1 MTPKAQEYL
10 SVAVRLANT
19 SLTEVER
26 SKTYDKLRTIKQS
39 FDVADWDALI
49 TWSNSP
55 TIRAEL
61 HKQKIAYATVFA
73 R

>member
-19 SLTEVER
+19 SLTEAER
-26 SKTYDKLRTIKQS
+26 SKTHDKLRTIKQS
-39 FDVADWDALI
+39 LDSADWDALI
-49 TWSNSP
+49 AWSNNP

-61 HKQKIAYATVFA
+61 HKLKTLCVSF

>member
-10 SVAVRLANT
+10 SVAASLAST
-19 SLTEVER
+19 RLTEAER
-26 SKTYDKLRTIKQS
+26 SKTHDKLRTIKQS
-39 FDVADWDALI
+39 LDSADWDALI
-49 TWSNSP
+49 AWSNSP

-61 HKQKIAYATVFA
+61 QKHKTLCASF

>member
-1 MTPKAQEYL
+1 MTSKAQEYL

-26 SKTYDKLRTIKQS
+26 SKIHDQLRTIKQS
-39 FDVADWDALI
+39 FDSADWDALI

-61 HKQKIAYATVFA
+61 HKQKMLLN

>member
-19 SLTEVER
+19 CLTETER
-26 SKTYDKLRTIKQS
+26 SKIHDQLRTIKQS
-39 FDVADWDALI
+39 FDSADWDALI
-49 TWSNSP
+49 ACSNSP

-61 HKQKIAYATVFA
+61 RKQKMLYPNT

>member
-1 MTPKAQEYL
+1 MTSKAQKYL
-10 SVAVRLANT
+10 SVATRLAST

-26 SKTYDKLRTIKQS
+26 SKIHDQLRTIKQS
-39 FDVADWDALI
+39 FDSADWDALI

-61 HKQKIAYATVFA
+61 HKQKMLLN

>member
-1 MTPKAQEYL
+1 MTSKAQNYL
-10 SVAVRLANT
+10 SVAACLAST

-26 SKTYDKLRTIKQS
+26 SKIYDKLRTIKQS
-39 FDVADWDALI
+39 FDSADWDVLI
-49 TWSNSP
+49 AWSNSP

-61 HKQKIAYATVFA
+61 HKQKMLLN

>member
-1 MTPKAQEYL
+1 MTSKAQKYL

-19 SLTEVER
+19 DITEVER
-26 SKTYDKLRTIKQS
+26 SKIHDQLRTIKQS
-39 FDVADWDALI
+39 FDSADWDALI
-49 TWSNSP
+49 AWSNSP

-61 HKQKIAYATVFA
+61 HKQKLVHLAV

>member
-1 MTPKAQEYL
+1 MTSKAQEYL

-19 SLTEVER
+19 CLTEVEC
-26 SKTYDKLRTIKQS
+26 SKIHDQLRTIKQS

-49 TWSNSP
+49 KWSNNP

-61 HKQKIAYATVFA
+61 HKQKLAHIK
-73 R
+73 

>member
-1 MTPKAQEYL
+1 MTSKAQEYL
-10 SVAVRLANT
+10 SVAVRLAST

-26 SKTYDKLRTIKQS
+26 SKIHDQLRTIKQS

-49 TWSNSP
+49 TWSNNP

-61 HKQKIAYATVFA
+61 HKQKLMYIK
-73 R
+73 

>member
-10 SVAVRLANT
+10 SVAACLAST
-19 SLTEVER
+19 SLTEAER
-26 SKTYDKLRTIKQS
+26 SKIHDQLRTIKQS
-39 FDVADWDALI
+39 FDSADWDALI
-49 TWSNSP
+49 SCTNNP

-61 HKQKIAYATVFA
+61 HKHKMLYPNT

>member
-1 MTPKAQEYL
+1 MTSKAQEYL
-10 SVAVRLANT
+10 SVAARLAST
-19 SLTEVER
+19 SLTEAER
-26 SKTYDKLRTIKQS
+26 SKTHGKLRTIKQS
-39 FDVADWDALI
+39 FDSADWDALI

>member
-10 SVAVRLANT
+10 SVAACLAST
-19 SLTEVER
+19 SLTETER
-26 SKTYDKLRTIKQS
+26 SKTHDELRTIKQS
-39 FDVADWDALI
+39 FDSADWDALI

-61 HKQKIAYATVFA
+61 HKQKMLYALY

>member
-1 MTPKAQEYL
+1 MTSKAQEYL
-10 SVAVRLANT
+10 SVATRLAST

-26 SKTYDKLRTIKQS
+26 SKIHDQLRTIKQS
-39 FDVADWDALI
+39 FDSADWDALI
-49 TWSNSP
+49 AWSNNP

-61 HKQKIAYATVFA
+61 HKQKILCN

>member
-19 SLTEVER
+19 NITETEY
-26 SKTYDKLRTIKQS
+26 SKIHDQLRTIKQS

-49 TWSNSP
+49 TWSNNP
-55 TIRAEL
+55 TIHAEL
-61 HKQKIAYATVFA
+61 HKQKHAYHK
-73 R
+73 

>member
-1 MTPKAQEYL
+1 MTSKAQKYL
-10 SVAVRLANT
+10 SVATRLAST

-26 SKTYDKLRTIKQS
+26 SKIHDQLRTIKQS
-39 FDVADWDALI
+39 FDSADWDALI
-49 TWSNSP
+49 TWSNNP

-61 HKQKIAYATVFA
+61 HKQKMLLN

>member
-19 SLTEVER
+19 NITEVER
-26 SKTYDKLRTIKQS
+26 SKIHDQLRTIKQS
-39 FDVADWDALI
+39 FDSADWDALI
-49 TWSNSP
+49 KWSNNL

-61 HKQKIAYATVFA
+61 HKQKMLHLNT